1 MAISV
6 RPANANDAQA
16 IASVIQLSLGD
27 EVQANHIQRV
37 MSETDHASFVAVADE
52 QVIGFVDGFLT
63 NAQDGTL
70 RWELDLLG
78 VHPDFR
84 GLGAGQK
91 LIEVFTT
98 AGKSYGATL
107 SRALVAIS
115 NKPMH
120 AAMTRTGYQ
129 LQPLEYQL
137 MVSSGSGNETKLPE
151 NAYLIP
157 VNTFTYRGI
166 WLEGEITL
174 QTISAANAIREKNKL
189 DVIGAVVLT
198 TDQTTL
204 NTVNAAAFHLIGK
217 FNWWTQAI
225 E

>member
-6 RPANANDAQA
+6 RPATANDAQA
-16 IASVIQLSLGD
+16 IATIIKLSLGD
-27 EVQANHIQRV
+27 EVASNHIQGV
-37 MSETDHASFVAVADE
+37 MSENDHASFVAVANE

-63 NAQDGTL
+63 NAQDGTR

-107 SRALVAIS
+107 ARALVAVT
-115 NKPMH
+115 NKPMY
-120 AAMTRTGYQ
+120 AAMARTGYQ
-129 LQPLEYQL
+129 QQKSMYKLWI
-137 MVSSGSGNETKLPE
+137 SSDSGNETQLPE

-166 WLEGEITL
+166 WLEGEITT
-174 QTISAANAIREKNKL
+174 QTIDAANLIREKNKL
-189 DVIGAVVLT
+189 DVIGAVMLT
-198 TDQTTL
+198 HDKATL
-204 NTVNAAAFHLIGK
+204 EIIHRANFNFIGNFH
-217 FNWWTQAI
+217 WWHQAI